1 MKFFIVFLLS
11 LSTLFGEGEPPANK
25 GDLSNL
31 FKRLDTAIATN
42 KDSGAFTDDKNRY
55 NNESIAEREKNYKE
69 YNDIA
74 KKYHIFRAKNI
85 IKNVDELLK
94 EYKVKI
100 SDSVTVQRYSA
111 IGDMKFAYVSGVEL
125 NNVLSRVETN
135 GNIYKNLTKYKKML
149 GELESYDIKTIS
161 KVLIIVE
168 QEIMNL
174 MNLGAKK
181 EVQTANKEAVDIPMQ
196 LKIHQMFKTIE
207 VVDIDKNK
215 AKLKM
220 NM

>member
-1 MKFFIVFLLS
+1 
-11 LSTLFGEGEPPANK
+11 
-25 GDLSNL
+25 
-31 FKRLDTAIATN
+31 
-42 KDSGAFTDDKNRY
+42 
-55 NNESIAEREKNYKE
+55 
-69 YNDIA
+69 
-74 KKYHIFRAKNI
+74 
-85 IKNVDELLK
+85 
-94 EYKVKI
+94 
-100 SDSVTVQRYSA
+100 VQRYSA